1 MTRAPLSL
9 TVAKMR
15 VRGKWDFTLIWKLD
29 LVVQNNLEFLGVEV
43 ALGPWVSLVPASCT
57 MSSGPGV
64 EKSRHQ
70 PLRWPACQLIF
81 RVSLQG
87 SEVWPRADLKRPAR
101 GWGQE
106 NQSH

>member
-1 MTRAPLSL
+1 MTRAHLSL

-15 VRGKWDFTLIWKLD
+15 VQGKWNFALIWKLD

-43 ALGPWVSLVPASCT
+43 ALGPWVSLVPASCS

-70 PLRWPACQLIF
+70 PLRWPACRLIF
-81 RVSLQG
+81 WVSLEG
-87 SEVWPRADLKRPAR
+87 SEVWLRADLKRPAR
-101 GWGQE
+101 AWGQE